1 MNSHDRILSLLGL
14 SLRGGNLAVGEEPV
28 DAAARAKDARLLL
41 LAADSA
47 DNTRRRCEHMA
58 LAGNCLWV
66 RLPCT
71 KEQMGRALGR
81 TSVALAAV
89 TDIGLASALAKL
101 LAEQDPAQYGD
112 IAVRMAEKARRAAER
127 KAEQAAHEKNRRLG
141 RRKPPEPSPRP
152 PEPERTPRRSAGS
165 DSRPSGR
172 QSAGRPSPQRSPS
185 GDRPPDRRNAHRRN
199 ADWPPSGGGP
209 AGTESAWA
217 PKRDFRPSRDKR
229 PKPKGPARPYAHSR
243 PVKKGKG
250 SFRKKKEG

>member
-1 MNSHDRILSLLGL
+1 MNSNDRILSLLGL

-58 LAGNCLWV
+58 LAGSCLWV

-81 TSVALAAV
+81 NSVALAAV

-101 LAEQDPAQYGD
+101 LAELDPAQYGD
-112 IAVRMAEKARRAAER
+112 TAVRMAEKARRAAER
-127 KAEQAAHEKNRRLG
+127 KAEQAAHEKNLRRG
-141 RRKPPEPSPRP
+141 RKKPPEPASAPRP
-152 PEPERTPRRSAGS
+152 PEPERQKLHPGEPDR
-165 DSRPSGR
+165 RPSGR
-172 QSAGRPSPQRSPS
+172 RSADQ
-185 GDRPPDRRNAHRRN
+185 RPPDR
-199 ADWPPSGGGP
+199 PSGRRRSAPGERPVGKTDAP
-209 AGTESAWA
+209 AS
-217 PKRDFRPSRDKR
+217 KRHSRPSRDKR
-229 PKPKGPARPYAHSR
+229 PKPKGQARPYANSR

>member
-1 MNSHDRILSLLGL
+1 MNSNDRVLSLLGL

-81 TSVALAAV
+81 NSVALAAV

-101 LAEQDPAQYGD
+101 LAELDPEQYGD
-112 IAVRMAEKARRAAER
+112 TAARMTEKARRAAER

-141 RRKPPEPSPRP
+141 RRKPPQPAPRP
-152 PEPERTPRRSAGS
+152 PEAEREKRRPAAW
-165 DSRPSGR
+165 D
-172 QSAGRPSPQRSPS
+172 QRSCDRHS
-185 GDRPPDRRNAHRRN
+185 WDRPPSQRRTAGRR
-199 ADWPPSGGGP
+199 ASPGGSS
-209 AGTESAWA
+209 AGKEGAWA
-217 PKRDFRPSRDKR
+217 PKRDSRPSRDKR
-229 PKPKGPARPYAHSR
+229 PKPKGQARPYAHSR